1 MVEEILKNLYRIEIP
16 LHGNPLKSINCYVI
30 KSSERD
36 MIIDTGWN
44 REECITAMNAGLR
57 ELDVDLTKTDLF
69 ITHLHA
75 DHIGLAPKLATDTS
89 KVYFNKPEADW
100 IVSGGQ
106 WHDFIDYAR
115 VSGFPESELQAIL
128 QSNPGTT
135 YRSQGRF
142 DFTILEEHDTLSAGE
157 YRFECVATPGH
168 TFGHMCL
175 YEPTKKMF
183 VSGDHIL
190 NDITPTIQ
198 LWSDGRNPL
207 KEYQASLDKVYE
219 FDIELVLPGHRSI
232 FRNCK
237 ERIQEL
243 KHHHQKRSEE
253 ILSILEEG
261 SRDAFEVASQMS
273 WDITCDSWDLFPVF
287 QKWFATGEAIA
298 HLKFL
303 EEQGRVR
310 RENRDQNI
318 VYSLI

>member
-1 MVEEILKNLYRIEIP
+1 
-16 LHGNPLKSINCYVI
+16 
-30 KSSERD
+30 